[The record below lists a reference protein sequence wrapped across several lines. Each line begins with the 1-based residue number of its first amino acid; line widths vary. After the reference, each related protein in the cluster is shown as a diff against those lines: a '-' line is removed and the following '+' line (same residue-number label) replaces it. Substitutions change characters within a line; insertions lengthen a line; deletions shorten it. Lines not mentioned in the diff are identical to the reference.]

1 MVNKGRRSEVSI
13 VDSRHN
19 QQNSNYRDTIVE
31 VRQMCLLKQGEHLAT
46 IPWVSPQHSRGEI
59 NTEVCQRQLEE
70 AATLVIC
77 NVARRQRR
85 CSCEFV
91 VCKDASQLA
100 AGTASRKWTCYTAPR
115 KATSDGHSIIS
126 PCGSLSESWEWKVSG
141 CIWSGNPTQQKDME
155 GPFSLIS

>member
-19 QQNSNYRDTIVE
+19 QQNSNYRDTVNVCAE
-31 VRQMCLLKQGEHLAT
+31 TGWALGAFPAT
-46 IPWVSPQHSRGEI
+46 IPWVLS
-59 NTEVCQRQLEE
+59 TAEE
-70 AATLVIC
+70 KLTLKYVSGNWKKEPLWLYATWL
-77 NVARRQRR
+77 

-100 AGTASRKWTCYTAPR
+100 AGTSSTNERVTVAARKAAR
-115 KATSDGHSIIS
+115 EATSDGHSIIS
-126 PCGSLSESWEWKVSG
+126 PSGSLSESWEWKVSG

-155 GPFSLIS
+155 GPFSLTS